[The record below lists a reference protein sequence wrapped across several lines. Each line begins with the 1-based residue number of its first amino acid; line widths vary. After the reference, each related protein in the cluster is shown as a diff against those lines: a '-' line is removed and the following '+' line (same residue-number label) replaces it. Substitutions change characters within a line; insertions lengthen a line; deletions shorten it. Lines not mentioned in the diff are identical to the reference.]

1 MTSSLTQFSILGA
14 SGIYSDLI
22 NGVYIATLQQCG
34 GKPVYH
40 KCDNADI
47 WFEYDGRAGE
57 WNVLNTAHRGLSWG
71 YASFKSMHDVN
82 LCEGKVGWK
91 VYDGSKWTDQ
101 TGVRLKIIT
110 YKAVLVA
117 PEVPKL
123 PPPPPPVVS
132 DSAHSVASHRQG
144 TTAAKSSAAR
154 ASASYSHAGSPLI
167 LHPRSTT
174 PTQNQFPEDS
184 VVRHFDFADSA
195 RLSGG
200 APQSGGLSKER
211 HASNTIK
218 QDVSARTV
226 TGDARSSPQS
236 GEQTVSASTSSS
248 RPQDANWSSSNS
260 AGAVGDGNISYSQII
275 KARRLHIDAL
285 EPGHPKVLTRV
296 PKQQMLPVQ
305 SLVQEMTGLNLQ
317 AVEVSA
323 AIVDTISVERACA
336 KMCIWSTSRFS
347 QLSENFIDILVATGQ
362 RMEAEGD
369 VSLVREGEQASNV
382 IFYVSTGQVKFMR
395 CVC

>member
-1 MTSSLTQFSILGA
+1 MTQFYILGA
-14 SGIYSDLI
+14 TGVYSDLI
-22 NGVYIATLQQCG
+22 NGMYAATMQQCG

-57 WNVLNTAHRGLSWG
+57 WNVVNTAHRGLSWG

-82 LCEGKVGWK
+82 LCEGKPGWK
-91 VYDGSKWTDQ
+91 VYDGKQWTDQ
-101 TGVRLKIIT
+101 TGVRLKIVS
-110 YKAVLVA
+110 YKAVIAA
-117 PEVPKL
+117 PEVPKI
-123 PPPPPPVVS
+123 PPPPPP
-132 DSAHSVASHRQG
+132 AVASESAQSAASHHQG
-144 TTAAKSSAAR
+144 TTAAQLNTAR
-154 ASASYSHAGSPLI
+154 ASASYSDANSLRI

-174 PTQNQFPEDS
+174 TTQNQFTKDS

-200 APQSGGLSKER
+200 PPQPGGLSKER
-211 HASNTIK
+211 HVSDAIK
-218 QDVSARTV
+218 QDVSARTM

-236 GEQTVSASTSSS
+236 VEPTVSSSTLSS
-248 RPQDANWSSSNS
+248 RAGQDASWSSNNA
-260 AGAVGDGNISYSQII
+260 AGAVGDGSISYTQII
-275 KARRLHIDAL
+275 KTRRLHIDAL

-305 SLVQEMTGLNLQ
+305 SLLQEMTGLNLQ

-323 AIVDTISVERACA
+323 AIVDAISVERACA

-347 QLSENFIDILVATGQ
+347 QSSENFIDILVASGQ
-362 RMEAEGD
+362 RMEAEED
-369 VSLVREGEQASNV
+369 VNLVREGEQASNV
-382 IFYVSTGQVKFMR
+382 IFFVSTGQVKFVR
-395 CVC
+395 CVR